1 MVNKNIIEYK
11 DYKGKC
17 LYDERTDKFFKN
29 LEEIEEN
36 YEVLPSYMYATYYE
50 TALINLEY
58 LLDNLCEEYDIT
70 TDSLSGL
77 EDLEKAINL
86 FNDLNKDIKCYYPN
100 MNIKVKLPIG
110 HIGHR
115 EGE

>member
-11 DYKGKC
+11 DYKGKY
-17 LYDERTDKFFKN
+17 LYDERTDKYFKN

-36 YEVLPSYMYATYYE
+36 YELLPSYMYATYYE
-50 TALINLEY
+50 SASIDLKYI
-58 LLDNLCEEYDIT
+58 LDILCEEYDTT

-86 FNDLNKDIKCYYPN
+86 FNDLNKNIGCYYPN
-100 MNIKVKLPIG
+100 MNIKVKLPVDL
-110 HIGHR
+110 
-115 EGE
+115 